1 MLFFEEI
8 VEQDSEI
15 FMGSLDVDT
24 LENNERVGLTKRNL
38 KNFHLLLQKK
48 PILFLMESCTRK
60 SIELLCV
67 DL

>member
-24 LENNERVGLTKRNL
+24 LENNERVGLTKKEL
-38 KNFHLLLQKK
+38 K
-48 PILFLMESCTRK
+48 
-60 SIELLCV
+60 ELSSLATNEAYFIFNGKLYTQV
-67 DL
+67 DRIAMC

>member
-24 LENNERVGLTKRNL
+24 LENNERVGLTKKEL
-38 KNFHLLLQKK
+38 K
-48 PILFLMESCTRK
+48 
-60 SIELLCV
+60 ELSSLATKEAYFIFNGKLYTQVNRIAMC
-67 DL
+67 